1 MAFALSRTDMRWRC
15 LRIAACAVALAS
27 LACSSANTG
36 PTVQNSVVASDDFER
51 AQLGPNWI
59 QVLGGSNAGIVG
71 GKDFGALS
79 AGFMSVDWIAQQFGA
94 DQFSEIVIAA
104 NRDPNLMVQVHVRRQ
119 SGTLARYGLH
129 FNREKNPEIWEI
141 KYDGVPTPET
151 RILISLAAPGPAGG
165 DVMRIE
171 ARGRQ
176 ISGYKNGQL
185 LLSAVD
191 NAANAIL
198 LGGGTG
204 MTSRM
209 AAGTT
214 TTYPAPI
221 AASWKGGTLP

>member
-1 MAFALSRTDMRWRC
+1 MRWRY
-15 LRIAACAVALAS
+15 LRIAACAVALPS

-36 PTVQNSVVASDDFER
+36 PTTQNAVIASDDFER

-59 QVLGGSNAGIVG
+59 QLSGSNAGIVG

-79 AGFMSVDWIAQQFGA
+79 AGFVSVDWIAQQFGA

-104 NRDPNLMVQVHVRRQ
+104 GRDPNLMVQVHVRRQ
-119 SGTLARYGLH
+119 SGTLARYGFH
-129 FNREKNPEIWEI
+129 FNRERNPEAWEI

-151 RILISLAAPGPAGG
+151 RILTSLAAPGPAGG

-171 ARGRQ
+171 ARGRV
-176 ISGYKNGQL
+176 ISGYTNGRL

-204 MTSRM
+204 ITSRM